1 MRAQIDLCE
10 IIWFCGINERKL
22 HVSSFV
28 WIADVVYNM
37 WSEIYVEKAKR
48 LFNFKQL
55 KPFYTEIQAFRKH
68 AGGAFKNLKIFVI
81 SILGV

>member
-48 LFNFKQL
+48 LFNFEQL
-55 KPFYTEIQAFRKH
+55 KPFYTEIQAFRELVVLVVL
-68 AGGAFKNLKIFVI
+68 LKISKYLSF
-81 SILGV
+81 LF